1 MVTGQWKVRE
11 DNENKI
17 GQPEKNCIWEKKLPD
32 LVRPFPPNTGV
43 VAGSKWT
50 ECNSSLGQLAQKCS
64 DVFRHVVL

>member
-17 GQPEKNCIWEKKLPD
+17 GQPEKNCIWEKKIA
-32 LVRPFPPNTGV
+32 RFSEAFPPNTRV

-50 ECNSSLGQLAQKCS
+50 ECSSSLGQLTQKCR
-64 DVFRHVVL
+64 DVFRYVVL